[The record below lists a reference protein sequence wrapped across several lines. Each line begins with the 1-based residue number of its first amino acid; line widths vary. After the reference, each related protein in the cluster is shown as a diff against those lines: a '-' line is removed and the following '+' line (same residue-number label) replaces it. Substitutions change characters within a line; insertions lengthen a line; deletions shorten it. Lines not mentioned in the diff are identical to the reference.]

1 MLTVMTADRTVGR
14 MVYDVLGE
22 QVLIP
27 EPDKIEANAE
37 LLQVY
42 HSGTFRD
49 GVLESGWVA
58 NQICSWAGDADSDG
72 HSFAVASA

>member
-37 LLQVY
+37 LLQV
-42 HSGTFRD
+42 
-49 GVLESGWVA
+49 
-58 NQICSWAGDADSDG
+58 
-72 HSFAVASA
+72 